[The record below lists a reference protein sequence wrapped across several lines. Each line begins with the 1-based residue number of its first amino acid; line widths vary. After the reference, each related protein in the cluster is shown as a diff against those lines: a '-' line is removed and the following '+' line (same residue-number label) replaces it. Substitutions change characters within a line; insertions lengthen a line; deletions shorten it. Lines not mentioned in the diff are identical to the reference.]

1 MKKTISIPIMRPQLP
16 PLEKVQ
22 PYLNQ
27 MYASGRFSNFGP
39 LNAKFEERLAD
50 FLGLEIWQVVTCSSA
65 TTGLTGV
72 MQLANEPEF
81 ILPAYTFAAGAH
93 ATLAAGK
100 KILLTDIH
108 ESNWQMLVP
117 NRIST
122 SQAIQHVLPFGS
134 AIALDQYPAIKT
146 MVIDAAASLGA
157 HPHDLSK
164 LPEGWSVVFSLH
176 ATKVLGIGEGG
187 FAVFG
192 NQEHAEQF
200 RLWTNFG
207 FDDNRQSTFPGSNSK
222 LSEISAAFGLAAL
235 DNWETEKAEW
245 LAARELTLQAEL
257 ALGLKVTKDLGNP
270 INPYWN
276 IILEDEE
283 AAQRVITIFESEGI
297 QTRRW
302 WQRGLHQM
310 PAFKSFG
317 RGSYPVTESISGK
330 SIGIPF
336 FRGISKSEVVRISEL
351 LDKSVNC

>member
-1 MKKTISIPIMRPQLP
+1 MRPQLP

-22 PYLNQ
+22 PYLDQ

-50 FLGLEIWQVVTCSSA
+50 FLGVESWQVVTCSSA

-72 MQLANEPEF
+72 MQIASEPEF
-81 ILPAYTFAAGAH
+81 ILPNYTFAAGAH

-100 KILLTDIH
+100 KIHLTDIH
-108 ESNWQMLVP
+108 ESNWQMVLP

-122 SQAIQHVLPFGS
+122 SQAIQHVLPFGTP
-134 AIALDQYPAIKT
+134 IALDQYPAVKT
-146 MVIDAAASLGA
+146 MVIDAAASIGA
-157 HPHDLSK
+157 YPQDLSK

-192 NQEHAEQF
+192 NQERAEQF

-207 FDDNRQSTFPGSNSK
+207 FDDHRQSTFPGSNSK

-235 DNWETEKAEW
+235 DNWGTEKAEW

-257 ALGLKVTKDLGNP
+257 ALGLKITKDFGNP

-276 IILEDEE
+276 IILEDEGT
-283 AAQRVITIFESEGI
+283 ADRVIASFANEGI

-302 WQRGLHQM
+302 WQRGLSQM
-310 PAFKSFG
+310 PAFMSQGKG
-317 RGSYPVTESISGK
+317 NYPVTELISGK
-330 SIGIPF
+330 AIGIPF
-336 FRGISKSEVVRISEL
+336 FRGISKSEIIHISEL
-351 LDKSVNC
+351 LDKSLNC